1 MLSFTCAQQQFIVH
15 EGKFLFFKKLV
26 LVIVNN
32 NSFCTPFT
40 LNTLCDEY
48 KFHCSSSTWANILWH
63 KRKAV
68 VLTRLTFPLIQ
79 IKILLMENMH
89 KCVCGLQVL
98 NLITM
103 LINTI
108 SKTARCS
115 YEEWWMVHFL
125 TMKFAYILGRLRVLR
140 FTYFIIN

>member
-1 MLSFTCAQQQFIVH
+1 M
-15 EGKFLFFKKLV
+15 
-26 LVIVNN
+26 
-32 NSFCTPFT
+32 
-40 LNTLCDEY
+40 
-48 KFHCSSSTWANILWH
+48 
-63 KRKAV
+63 
-68 VLTRLTFPLIQ
+68 LTRLTFPLIQ

-115 YEEWWMVHFL
+115 YEE
-125 TMKFAYILGRLRVLR
+125 
-140 FTYFIIN
+140 